1 MPKYFAEKVFGHWLY
16 FTSHCILEAMHVHAS
31 RDSRLREKG
40 AAKFFVYADGST
52 RLMEQ
57 GTLAAREVPLVQDFI
72 KQHYLEMFA
81 KWSELSDTGFYGTTT
96 GGRNQ
101 SARP

>member
-1 MPKYFAEKVFGHWLY
+1 
-16 FTSHCILEAMHVHAS
+16 MHVHAS

-57 GTLAAREVPLVQDFI
+57 GTLADREVPLVQDFI

-81 KWSELSDTGFYGTTT
+81 KWSELSDAGFYGTTT
-96 GGRNQ
+96 GSRNKL
-101 SARP
+101 ARP